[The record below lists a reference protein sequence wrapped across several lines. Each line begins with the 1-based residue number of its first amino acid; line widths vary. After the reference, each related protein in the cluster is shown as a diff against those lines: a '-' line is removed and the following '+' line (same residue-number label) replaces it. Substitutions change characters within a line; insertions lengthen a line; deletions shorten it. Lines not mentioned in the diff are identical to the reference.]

1 MRKLLFVILLST
13 LAFTNIKAQN
23 ENKIKE
29 SLDFEY
35 FRNKYIFIK
44 GLVNKKDSLLFYFDT
59 GAMSSLINKPIAI
72 KNGIKATHTESVM
85 GAGGD
90 LNYKVAQKQRLRFGN
105 IKIRKV
111 DLVIDDLS
119 RIEKKLG
126 HKIDGIVGYSI
137 LNKYITEV
145 NIDKKKI
152 NLYKFNS
159 KLDYS
164 GYIPINFGFTNDTE
178 IPQFEISFSLN
189 NGKTYKGIVLF
200 DSGAG
205 LSLLINTPFDK
216 KHKLS
221 EQIKDKSVVQLE
233 NLSKKSESTIL
244 KIKSITLG
252 GKIIENVEI
261 MISNDKAGVSA
272 LEGYLGI
279 LGAEIINKF
288 NYILDY
294 KRKKLYLKPNKS
306 FYMKK

>member
-1 MRKLLFVILLST
+1 MRKFLFVLMLSLT
-13 LAFTNIKAQN
+13 ALTSLKAQN
-23 ENKIKE
+23 ENKVKE

-35 FRNKYIFIK
+35 YKGKYIFIK
-44 GLVNKKDSLLFYFDT
+44 TLVNKKDSLLFYFDT
-59 GAMSSLINKPIAI
+59 GATSSLINKSKAD
-72 KNGIKATHTESVM
+72 KCGIIPNHSNNVM

-90 LNYKVAQKQRLRFGN
+90 LSYKIARKQRLRFGD
-105 IKIRKV
+105 IKLKKV

-119 RIEKKLG
+119 RLEKKLG
-126 HKIDGIVGYSI
+126 HPLDGIVGNSLI
-137 LNKYITEV
+137 KKYITEV

-152 NLYKFNS
+152 NLYKFNA

-164 GYIPINFGFTNDTE
+164 GYTVIDFEFKNGIP

-189 NGKTYKGIVLF
+189 NGKTYKGIILF

-205 LSLLINTPFDK
+205 LSLLVNSPFDK

-221 EQIKDKSVVQLE
+221 EQIKDKSVVSLD

-244 KIKSITLG
+244 KIKSIKLG
-252 GKIIENVEI
+252 GKSIENVEI
-261 MISNDKAGVSA
+261 MVSNDKAGVSA
-272 LEGYLGI
+272 LDGYLGI

-294 KRKKLYLKPNKS
+294 KRMKLYLKPNKS
-306 FYMKK
+306 FYKK